1 MVNAELL
8 NNTVREIHEGL
19 FNWEQGDWVG
29 GNSVPDGLSANRFD
43 NACNTS
49 YCFAGRVASRERSFL
64 FRRDFNGEFRPYSYF
79 VALENEPGSVPNGG
93 GIYTTET
100 VNGKVRFRE
109 YTGPVIY
116 ADDAAINDLGINH
129 HAAGVLFSG
138 SNTIDAIE
146 EVVEN
151 IIEKGDDYR
160 GF

>member
-8 NNTVREIHEGL
+8 NETVVEIREGL

-29 GNSVPDGLSANRFD
+29 GNSVPDGLSPNKFD

-64 FRRDFNGEFRPYSYF
+64 FRRDLNGGFRPASYF
-79 VALENEPGSVPNGG
+79 AALDDEPGAVSSAS

-100 VNGKVRFRE
+100 VSGKVRFRK

-138 SNTIDAIE
+138 SNTIYAIE
-146 EVVEN
+146 RIVED
-151 IIEKGDDYR
+151 IIEKGDGYP